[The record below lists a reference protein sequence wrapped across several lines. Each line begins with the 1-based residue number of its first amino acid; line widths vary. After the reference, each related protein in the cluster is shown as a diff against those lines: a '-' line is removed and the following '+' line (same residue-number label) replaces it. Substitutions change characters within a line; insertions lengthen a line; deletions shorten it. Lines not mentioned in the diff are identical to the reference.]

1 MREYSAKRLLL
12 CFVLICGFAGI
23 LQLVVFRK
31 RQDLHFKHHGDAR
44 VTAPAQPIE
53 SNLPPAEG
61 VVAAIGMDRVHLS
74 MGAAIKPFRCDNPG
88 QYKVGEK
95 LRITFT
101 PGTPA
106 TATRVERIH

>member
-12 CFVLICGFAGI
+12 CFGLICGFAGI
-23 LQLVVFRK
+23 LQIIVFRK

-44 VTAPAQPIE
+44 ITAPATPAQ
-53 SNLPPAEG
+53 SNLPPIEG

-74 MGAAIKPFRCDNPG
+74 LGAAMKPFRCDNPG

-95 LRITFT
+95 LRITYEQ
-101 PGTPA
+101 GTPPKA
-106 TATRVERIH
+106 LQIERIP